1 MYQFVL
7 KENVLTDNILNV
19 PSKGKVFKGGF
30 IAIIQEYVFANEW
43 SDKPLPN
50 KNFRSVN
57 SLNKYLEKYYPDFEC
72 DFFGTSLEG

>member
-1 MYQFVL
+1 MYQFTL
-7 KENVLTDNILNV
+7 KENVLSDNTLFV
-19 PSKGKVFKGGF
+19 ASKGKIFKGGY

-57 SLNKYLEKYYPDFEC
+57 SLNKYLEKHYPEFEA
-72 DFFGTSLEG
+72 DFFGTALY

>member
-30 IAIIQEYVFANEW
+30 IAIIQEYVYQNSN
-43 SDKPLPN
+43 SDRPLEP
-50 KNFRSVN
+50 KKFRSVN
-57 SLNKYLEKYYPDFEC
+57 SLNNYLNKHYPNFEC
-72 DFFGTSLEG
+72 DFYGTTLE